1 MALAFTALFFFALL
15 KLLPASLFPLSCSSH
30 YFICP
35 ASSRDFSPSP
45 PSPPPPCPLAVVEA
59 VSVMAVGRLPAAG
72 EILIN
77 SLFICV
83 ERGAPAF

>member
-1 MALAFTALFFFALL
+1 M
-15 KLLPASLFPLSCSSH
+15 
-30 YFICP
+30 CP
-35 ASSRDFSPSP
+35 ASSCDFSPSP
-45 PSPPPPCPLAVVEA
+45 PPPPQRPLAVVEA

>member
-1 MALAFTALFFFALL
+1 M
-15 KLLPASLFPLSCSSH
+15 
-30 YFICP
+30 CP
-35 ASSRDFSPSP
+35 ASSCDFSPSP
-45 PSPPPPCPLAVVEA
+45 PPRPLAVVEA